1 MIINVFLF
9 NILFYLNV
17 LYYYIFIIIWNS
29 VLNNNL
35 SCLGFAQSNG
45 KV

>member
-9 NILFYLNV
+9 NILFYFNL
-17 LYYYIFIIIWNS
+17 LYYIFIIIWNS
-29 VLNNNL
+29 VLNNKL
-35 SCLGFAQSNG
+35 SSLGSAQSNG